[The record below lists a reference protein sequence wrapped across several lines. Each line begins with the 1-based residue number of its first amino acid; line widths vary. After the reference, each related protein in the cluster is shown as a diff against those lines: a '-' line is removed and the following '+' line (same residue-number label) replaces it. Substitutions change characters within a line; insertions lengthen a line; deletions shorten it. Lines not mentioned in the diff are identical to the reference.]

1 MQFCPRY
8 RYIFVCVIGF
18 SESAISDALECPICQ
33 EDIKDPRLLACIHSF
48 CLECLER
55 YCRDAV
61 EGDEMPCPVCRY
73 EFQIPKEGVVGL
85 PIRTHAHKPF
95 DGSHLRRKRYC
106 EIHEDER
113 IRMYCFDCK
122 KNVCLV
128 CCVEED
134 KCKTHKFER
143 IEEVVEQFSKSIDE
157 EIEQITSSIE
167 CFRGVTAQ
175 LEAENNKALDNI
187 KRMELEVQKRSKEI
201 KQIVSQLVDRQE
213 RELLQKLQSLKSSTQ
228 NDVKSKNDTLQLALS
243 EMESFRTSSL
253 ELRSKGS
260 PSDIT
265 QAANDVHERA
275 QELLQTYIIPR
286 EYHAPSY
293 KFTPANIDEWLR
305 DDHNF
310 IGHVVEVRNLCNGN
324 VKFYYLDIFS
334 S

>member
-1 MQFCPRY
+1 MAT
-8 RYIFVCVIGF
+8 I
-18 SESAISDALECPICQ
+18 ALKCPICQ
-33 EDIKDPRLLACIHSF
+33 EDLKDPRLLDCIHSF

-61 EGDEMPCPVCRY
+61 EGDDKPCPVCRY
-73 EFQIPKEGVVGL
+73 EFQIPKDGVAGL
-85 PIRTHAHKPF
+85 PVRTHAQEPV
-95 DGSHLRRKRYC
+95 DGSQLRRKRYC
-106 EIHEDER
+106 QMHEDER
-113 IRMYCFDCK
+113 IKMYCFDCK
-122 KNVCLV
+122 MNVCSM
-128 CCVEED
+128 CCLED
-134 KCKTHKFER
+134 HKTHRYER
-143 IEEVVEQFSKSIDE
+143 IERVVEQFSKYIDN
-157 EIEQITSSIE
+157 EIEQITPSIE
-167 CFRGVTAQ
+167 CFRGVAAQ
-175 LEAENNKALDNI
+175 LEAENNKAMDNI
-187 KRMELEVQKRSKEI
+187 KAMELEVQKRSKEI
-201 KQIVSQLVDRQE
+201 KQIVSQIVDRQE
-213 RELLQKLQSLKSSTQ
+213 QELLQKLQSLKSSTQ
-228 NDVKSKNDTLQLALS
+228 KEVKSQNDTLQLALS